1 MYLPIWL
8 FFLYFCLV
16 LVAWIFLFLMMLL
29 FLARQGLL
37 LDSQHPEGWE
47 KMRELESRRRVAKLE
62 VEEHAITAPKFL
74 KSLQGVTTLEEGQN
88 AHFEAQVKFYLLNS

>member
-1 MYLPIWL
+1 M
-8 FFLYFCLV
+8 
-16 LVAWIFLFLMMLL
+16 
-29 FLARQGLL
+29 

-88 AHFEAQVKFYLLNS
+88 AHFEAQVLIYITLRKKKVPISTSPEPKF